1 MGELGFGAGVVD
13 KFLGFRPP
21 SWLVTGIAPWARL
34 AARVGKFISGEG
46 HYFFFVLIGIRRG
59 VGAYGDLGDSAYDAS
74 FLLAV
79 ATLPLIFFF
88 DIRPLL

>member
-13 KFLGFRPP
+13 VLGSFWAPP
-21 SWLVTGIAPWARL
+21 RRITRGAPRARL
-34 AARVGKFISGEG
+34 ATRVGKFISGEG

-74 FLLAV
+74 FLFAV